1 MRSHTR
7 IRSIRSGV
15 IAVLAILPFLAVF
28 AYMILIALQ
37 QPLDIT
43 AGNLWPERGL
53 TMDNFVQVFA
63 TDDFMSFLVNSL
75 VIGVGSTMI
84 SLVFGVPA
92 AFALAHWRF
101 RRTGFV
107 FLLARMLPG
116 IALVVPWFVIYTQIG
131 LIDTYPG
138 MILSHVFITM
148 PFITW
153 MMIPFFEELPRDIF
167 EASLVDGA
175 TLPRYFFTMA
185 VPLVRTGMAAAA
197 IMAFIFSWN
206 QFLFAVVLSGRN
218 TQTVPVAVFNFLSYG
233 SNNWGQI
240 AAAAVVITIPVVAIS
255 LIMQRWIV
263 SGLTAGAVKG

>member
-1 MRSHTR
+1 MRSR
-7 IRSIRSGV
+7 ARAIRAGV
-15 IAVLAILPFLAVF
+15 FATIAILPFLSVF
-28 AYMILIALQ
+28 VYMILIAFQ

-43 AGNLWPERGL
+43 SGSLWPNRGL
-53 TMDNFVQVFA
+53 TFDNFAAVFE
-63 TDDFMSFLVNSL
+63 TDDFMSFIFNSL
-75 VIGVGSTMI
+75 LIGVGSTLL
-84 SLVFGVPA
+84 SLAFGVPA
-92 AFALAHWRF
+92 AFALAHWGL
-101 RRTGFV
+101 RRTSFV

-116 IALVVPWFVIYTQIG
+116 IALVVPWFVIYTQID
-131 LIDTYPG
+131 LIDTYLG

-153 MMIPFFEELPRDIF
+153 MMIPFFEELPKDIH

-175 TLPRYFFTMA
+175 TQGRYFFTIA
-185 VPLVRTGMAAAA
+185 APLVRTGMAAAA
-197 IMAFIFSWN
+197 ILAFIFSWN

-240 AAAAVVITIPVVAIS
+240 AAAAVVITVPVVAIS
-255 LIMQRWIV
+255 LLVQRWIV